1 MNNVYWK
8 TFYVKPSP
16 LTLNLRMLEF
26 AICKL
31 INFEFYKSSCCSGEW
46 RGWLSPHYSLSGQPF
61 FVFQSLFFII
71 VSVIF
76 YILLKESIFKIMK
89 NLLNLKSFFS
99 TQDIQIIMIF
109 SFPFHSIRI
118 QRVKWNWNNYGIT
131 NWLA

>member
-1 MNNVYWK
+1 MA
-8 TFYVKPSP
+8 KPP
-16 LTLNLRMLEF
+16 LFPLWTAF
-26 AICKL
+26 FCIPKL
-31 INFEFYKSSCCSGEW
+31 
-46 RGWLSPHYSLSGQPF
+46 
-61 FVFQSLFFII
+61 

-118 QRVKWNWNNYGIT
+118 QRAK
-131 NWLA
+131 